1 MSTNLIIYEVLLV
14 EDNPNDA
21 ELTLRAFKKHNLE
34 NKVFVVKD
42 GEEALDFLFATGQF
56 AGRDINAH
64 PKVVFLDLKLPK
76 ISGIEVLRKLKSDE
90 KTKRIPIVVVTSSQE
105 EQDIKEC
112 YELGVNSYIQKPI
125 EFDNFVKAIAE
136 AGLYWVVTNKFE
148 T

>member
-1 MSTNLIIYEVLLV
+1 MYEVLLV

-56 AGRDINAH
+56 AGRDTNVH

-148 T
+148 Q